1 MLIQY
6 LQRSWWGLER
16 SWGSDGFMDGRSE
29 SQYHPWT
36 WILFVRK
43 LFVLSLACCCDIDQD

>member
-16 SWGSDGFMDGRSE
+16 SWGSDRFMDGRSK
-29 SQYHPWT
+29 SQ
-36 WILFVRK
+36 
-43 LFVLSLACCCDIDQD
+43 